1 MSVNE
6 FEKNELNNE
15 SNKDTENKEELDEE
29 TKELKDQTTES
40 ETEDKEKEA
49 TEEIKNEISEEIEK
63 TTEESAEDVNE
74 ETVEELN
81 EETTEADEEKNGGEE
96 EKLFTPDGEAFEDD
110 TNPIDRVF
118 GDDENSEK
126 RNDEKNGSFVRG
138 LFEILE
144 MLGIAIAVV
153 VLIITFFFRFSN
165 VDGESMTYTIN
176 EKDTLLVSMAFYE
189 PKKGDIIIF
198 QAPDYDVNKPLVK
211 RVIATEG
218 DSLEINFDTWEVK
231 VNGVILDEDY
241 VRYHPYL
248 PDGEDELYL
257 QKYPDWDMDS
267 QSVGAIEEGSYDP
280 VSKIFT
286 ATIPEGHVF
295 AMGDNR
301 NNSHDSRSADI
312 GMVDER
318 YIVGKVIC
326 RLFPFEDFGA
336 ID

>member
-6 FEKNELNNE
+6 LEKNELNNE
-15 SNKDTENKEELDEE
+15 NDKEDEIKEKPDCKTEEI
-29 TKELKDQTTES
+29 KDQTTKNETEEKIEESTEELTEES
-40 ETEDKEKEA
+40 EEKSTEES
-49 TEEIKNEISEEIEK
+49 TEEINDKSTEDTEEEN
-63 TTEESAEDVNE
+63 EESAE
-74 ETVEELN
+74 
-81 EETTEADEEKNGGEE
+81 EEKAEEE
-96 EKLFTPDGEAFEDD
+96 EKLYTPGGEDFEDD
-110 TNPIDRVF
+110 TNAVDRVF
-118 GDDENSEK
+118 GDDEKNEKKNS
-126 RNDEKNGSFVRG
+126 EKNGSFVKG

-176 EKDTLLVSMAFYE
+176 ENDTLLVSMAFYE
-189 PKKGDIIIF
+189 PKKGDVIIF
-198 QAPDYDVNKPLVK
+198 QAPDYDLNKPLVK
-211 RVIATEG
+211 RIIATEG
-218 DSLEINFDTWEVK
+218 DTLEINFDTWEVK
-231 VNGVILDEDY
+231 VNGVALDEDY

-248 PDGEDELYL
+248 PKGEDKLYV
-257 QKYPDWDMDS
+257 QNYPDWDMDT
-267 QSVGAIEEGSYDP
+267 QSIGGIEEGSYDP
-280 VSKIFT
+280 VAKIFT

-318 YIVGKVIC
+318 YIIGKVIC
-326 RLFPFEDFGA
+326 RLFPFENFGA